1 MTSASPTNPPIAN
14 ATATHPAPAMNS
26 TVPRQMAATE
36 ATRTTARMRGE
47 RWTCAERGA
56 CPESGGT
63 RRFSVAMCP
72 NDQVNRRPAL
82 QPAEEEDAYPGV
94 RLNAMLGSN
103 A

>member
-1 MTSASPTNPPIAN
+1 MQLAANNARARRMRRVIGTTSPTV
-14 ATATHPAPAMNS
+14 M
-26 TVPRQMAATE
+26 
-36 ATRTTARMRGE
+36 
-47 RWTCAERGA
+47 
-56 CPESGGT
+56 
-63 RRFSVAMCP
+63 P